1 MQNSPSIQQDQ
12 PKLKKIKT
20 RTTIVEHKEDEDEVY
35 EKIKDSRF
43 KQQRLPAWRPV
54 PTIMSIILVFAI
66 FGLIYII
73 LGIIILVYSGKVHS
87 FVKRYDEDCS
97 EYLND
102 ICKINIT
109 LDEDIDSP
117 VFVYYQLDGFFQNS
131 RRYVKSKNV
140 EQLMGETDSTDDC
153 DPVETNEKTGFI
165 FSLDNK
171 LLNQSAN
178 AIPCGLMAKTFFND
192 TFNFSIDNEKI
203 DVDISDIAFEKD
215 KELYGKNINISNQW
229 HDLTDPHFLVWMR
242 PAGLPN
248 PKKLWGKINR
258 KLKKGEKID
267 IIIRNNYNVSAY
279 DGKKKIVLSNA
290 TVFGGKNKFLGISY
304 IVVGVLSII
313 CAFIFPILNKLQSNK
328 EKNS

>member
-97 EYLND
+97 EYLNE

-267 IIIRNNYNVSAY
+267 IIIGNNYNVSAY

>member
-97 EYLND
+97 EYLNE

-140 EQLMGETDSTDDC
+140 KQLMGETDSTDDC

-267 IIIRNNYNVSAY
+267 IIIGNNYNVSAY

>member
-267 IIIRNNYNVSAY
+267 IIIGNNYNVSAY